1 MQIVQ
6 AESPGNIEKIRTL
19 FREYE
24 EYLGIDLCFQA
35 FEQELAGLPGRYA
48 PPEGSLL
55 LALDG
60 DQAAGCVALR
70 KLHAGVC
77 EMKRLYVKRQ
87 YRGKGLGRA
96 LAERI
101 IAAGSRLGYSL
112 MRLDTLERLVAAI
125 RLYESLGFET
135 TEPYYPNPLDGVRYL
150 ELKLPPG

>member
-70 KLHAGVC
+70 KLHDGVC